1 MNLKILLIE
10 DEKILAKLLAAY
22 LTEEGIHTV
31 NVKNAAD
38 ALTMI
43 RTENFDIAITD
54 ISLPDTSG
62 DKLIPELADIRKDL
76 KFIITTGNSAYE
88 VPEELLSFGVNSESV
103 MHKPFSAASILKKI
117 KSMSGEQ

>member
-1 MNLKILLIE
+1 MNLKVLLIE

-31 NVKNAAD
+31 NAKSAAD
-38 ALTMI
+38 ALNMI
-43 RTENFDIAITD
+43 RSENFDIAITD

-76 KFIITTGNSAYE
+76 KFIITTGDSSYE
-88 VPEELLSFGVNSESV
+88 VPEELLAFGVNNDSV

-117 KSMSGEQ
+117 RSMPLEQ